1 MAEINT
7 SGSLTQGL
15 SLRSTSTSNDTNT
28 TGRQTVVQT
37 DVAPQLAVPETSVAD
52 AISDREALRAR
63 RDALEF
69 DENSDPLAQAAEALS
84 DFIPDTEAFANTSL
98 RIEQDEAT
106 GRFIYQNID
115 NASGEVLRQFPPE
128 QILEFLAFYREPEG
142 IVVDDEA

>member
-7 SGSLTQGL
+7 SGSFAQGV
-15 SLRSTSTSNDTNT
+15 SLRSTTANNTNI
-28 TGRQTVVQT
+28 TVPQSVET
-37 DVAPQLAVPETSVAD
+37 DVAPELAVPETSVAD
-52 AISDREALRAR
+52 AISDREALQAR
-63 RDALEF
+63 RDALEL
-69 DENSDPLAQAAEALS
+69 DDSTDPLAQAAEAIS
-84 DFIPDTEAFANTSL
+84 EFIPDTEAFANTTL

-106 GRFIYQNID
+106 GRFVYQSID